1 MTNFLQKFFNS
12 KLTTLALIA
21 GLGVVAFAVFGGF
34 GDKNESAKDAE
45 RADKRAAQVAAS
57 TSPADAPEDA
67 VGAAAGVADGMA
79 ADGGAA
85 DVFAAD
91 SFGADEANP
100 ELIAV
105 SETSPPQRSAGAPA
119 PDPARLAAAADASG
133 ANSFNRL
140 LRRPASAPN
149 APPARDGIHDTEN
162 PGTSLLQ
169 WPSVAFEEFP
179 KTADGNKVDWVKALQ
194 SGKIKPRYEL
204 TDPNA
209 EPFLLD
215 LVIVRQVKGSM
226 PNVVYPH
233 LAHTQWLDCSNCHD
247 EIFIPQKGAN
257 QISMAG
263 ILLGQKCGVCHGKV
277 AFPVSDCRR
286 CHAQP
291 KTEEE
296 LRALASRSSWA
307 NDSGD

>member
-1 MTNFLQKFFNS
+1 MSNILQKFFNS
-12 KLTTLALIA
+12 KLTTLALVA
-21 GLGVVAFAVFGGF
+21 GLGLVAFAMFGGF
-34 GDKNESAKDAE
+34 GSKDQSARGAE
-45 RADKRAAQVAAS
+45 RAAE
-57 TSPADAPEDA
+57 T
-67 VGAAAGVADGMA
+67 
-79 ADGGAA
+79 
-85 DVFAAD
+85 
-91 SFGADEANP
+91 ADEAAPAAAVADNVDAP
-100 ELIAV
+100 GAAEEYAGESDAVEAATSSVGEEPVAEFIAV
-105 SETSPPQRSAGAPA
+105 SNQSPSASRTPAATA

-140 LRRPASAPN
+140 LRKPASAPN
-149 APPARDGIHDTEN
+149 AAPARDGIHDTDN
-162 PGTSLLQ
+162 PGTALLQ
-169 WPSVAFEEFP
+169 WPSVAFEDFP

-194 SGKIKPRYEL
+194 SGQIKPRYEL